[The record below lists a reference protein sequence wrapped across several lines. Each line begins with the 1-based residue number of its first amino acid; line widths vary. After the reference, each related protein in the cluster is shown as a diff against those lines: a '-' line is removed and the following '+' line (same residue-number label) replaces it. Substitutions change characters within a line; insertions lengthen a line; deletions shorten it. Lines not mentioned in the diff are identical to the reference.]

1 MLPNKNHVIF
11 CIFLVISTL
20 TIILISFPSNDKN
33 KEYFDNSKD
42 NKITE
47 LVDMLKKYIEK
58 VEKTNPTS
66 GKSIS
71 SDQNVNSK
79 LKKEKKCCKKL
90 ENEDRLYIDSCPSRN
105 VIQDELMI
113 LSDNIT
119 AMDIKYKKLNTNVNN
134 IHQELSELDNEVKEV
149 SSSNKTQEDE
159 NAKDVNESINT
170 RDKSSKDAKKKTIS
184 DTSDSIANMSGMSK
198 SKASSI
204 LENHYS
210 KKTSVNSFNDYKNS
224 VPSISKEQLK
234 EQHRKSASI
243 LDQKNHKPVDSKST
257 SNNFFN
263 ANAAKCLCSSLQ
275 KKTNSNIEKQ
285 IINEANDYGFINHYA
300 SGTYCDP
307 DKDCAKKNASKRLK
321 ELCLKYNCEVKN
333 PLGSYPYN
341 MKKINDKT
349 KKSRPKGYDFPQ

>member
-134 IHQELSELDNEVKEV
+134 IHQELLELLTSLTSL
-149 SSSNKTQEDE
+149 SSSD
-159 NAKDVNESINT
+159 
-170 RDKSSKDAKKKTIS
+170 
-184 DTSDSIANMSGMSK
+184 
-198 SKASSI
+198 
-204 LENHYS
+204 
-210 KKTSVNSFNDYKNS
+210 NS
-224 VPSISKEQLK
+224 
-234 EQHRKSASI
+234 
-243 LDQKNHKPVDSKST
+243 
-257 SNNFFN
+257 
-263 ANAAKCLCSSLQ
+263 
-275 KKTNSNIEKQ
+275 
-285 IINEANDYGFINHYA
+285 
-300 SGTYCDP
+300 
-307 DKDCAKKNASKRLK
+307 
-321 ELCLKYNCEVKN
+321 
-333 PLGSYPYN
+333 
-341 MKKINDKT
+341 
-349 KKSRPKGYDFPQ
+349 